1 MEISID
7 KIIGADEIFA
17 DTQKIN
23 NKLSEQSELI
33 VFDNNRPQFVILSL
47 TKYEELTNAPSVP
60 EQCNNTEVKIGRL
73 VQDSIAKLIERR
85 LLPFEEIERL
95 CTLEYSNRTFGL
107 NFPMLKEFDPN
118 PAVSID
124 VQKRDKKGYNRYY
137 KYPMPIYEKKY
148 LLCSQWVEGLH
159 RKKFLDWLS
168 KWN

>member
-47 TKYEELTNAPSVP
+47 TKYEELTNISSVS
-60 EQCNNTEVKIGRL
+60 EQNDNEEIKIGKL
-73 VQDSIAKLIERR
+73 VQNSIIKLIDRN
-85 LLPFEEIERL
+85 LLPFEEIKLL
-95 CTLEYSNRTFGL
+95 CTLEYSNSTFGL
-107 NFPMLKEFDPN
+107 NFPVLKEYDPDSEL
-118 PAVSID
+118 SID
-124 VQKRDKKGYNRYY
+124 MQKRDKNGYNRYY
-137 KYPMPIYEKKY
+137 KFLLNIYGKQY

-159 RKKFLDWLS
+159 RKKYLDWLS